1 MLEVFIHTS
10 SCGGAS
16 NQASSLHL
24 DAKRRGEPHTS
35 ARCVGRAGLTP
46 LPPRGC
52 GPEPGWSPVCRF
64 AFPAAA
70 PPPARATPR
79 RVPAE
84 SPRNRQGKRRRP
96 VRAPCELQPGPSGLP
111 RDHVSNGSGLSSDPC
126 LGLGPENSRPPLG
139 PREKRVPGA
148 PSANLGP

>member
-1 MLEVFIHTS
+1 MLGVFIHTS

-16 NQASSLHL
+16 SQASPLHL
-24 DAKRRGEPHTS
+24 DAKRQGQPHTS

-46 LPPRGC
+46 LPPRG
-52 GPEPGWSPVCRF
+52 GRPEPGWSPVCRF

-70 PPPARATPR
+70 PPPARASPR

-84 SPRNRQGKRRRP
+84 SPRNCQGKRRRP
-96 VRAPCELQPGPSGLP
+96 VRAPCELQRGPSGLP
-111 RDHVSNGSGLSSDPC
+111 RDPVSNGSGPSSDPAP
-126 LGLGPENSRPPLG
+126 GLGPENSSPPLG
-139 PREKRVPGA
+139 PRGKRVPGI